1 VTTLART
8 ERAAFCET
16 ALQVGEDRPTLCGGW
31 TVKDLVAHL
40 LVRERSPA
48 AVGIAV
54 PPLAGLTERAYRKM
68 RRRDFSDLVEM
79 LRSGPPRLS
88 PYSLPGVDALLNG
101 AELFVHHEDV
111 RRAQPGWRPRELS
124 DEDQR
129 TLWSVVRTAGKGLT
143 RPVPVGL
150 TLRNT
155 ATQSTAVLHKG
166 SDEAGSDMVT
176 LSGPPSELVL
186 YVFGR
191 SAHSLADLD
200 GDPSAVIRLL
210 NTTLRV

>member
-1 VTTLART
+1 M
-8 ERAAFCET
+8 
-16 ALQVGEDRPTLCGGW
+16 
-31 TVKDLVAHL
+31 KDLVAHL

-88 PYSLPGVDALLNG
+88 PYSLPGADALLNG

-111 RRAQPGWRPRELS
+111 RRAQPGWSPRELS
-124 DEDQR
+124 DEDQKA
-129 TLWSVVRTAGKGLT
+129 LWSVVRTAGKRLT

-155 ATQSTAVLHKG
+155 TTQSTALLHKG
-166 SDEAGSDMVT
+166 SDDAGSDMVT

-186 YVFGR
+186 YIFGR
-191 SAHSLADLD
+191 SAQSLADLD
-200 GDPSAVIRLL
+200 GDPAAVIRLL